1 MSGKAKACQTIE
13 IPCRTELVIQKSRF
27 LGILL
32 PCQDA
37 AEARERLRTL
47 KSEYR
52 DATHVVHAFICGSES
67 SQTMGCSD
75 DGEPSGTAGRPVLEV
90 LKGEI
95 VSNVFLAVIRW
106 FGGVKLGTGGLSR
119 AYAMTAK
126 AVIAQALWVP
136 LVQWK
141 TVVVQVPFAE
151 EGRVRRVLERFG
163 VTRINQSYPDGPH
176 LTFDV
181 SEELYLDI
189 EAAITAETQG
199 QAQWKS
205 SEP

>member
-1 MSGKAKACQTIE
+1 MSSKASTWQTIE
-13 IPCRTELVIQKSRF
+13 TPCHTELTIQKSRF

-32 PCQDA
+32 PCQEA
-37 AEARERLRTL
+37 SQAREQLRTL
-47 KSEYR
+47 KAEYR
-52 DATHVVHAFICGSES
+52 DSTHVVHAFICGVEH

-75 DGEPSGTAGRPVLEV
+75 DGEPSGTAGRPVLDV
-90 LKGEI
+90 LKGAI
-95 VSNVFLAVIRW
+95 ASDVFLAVIRW
-106 FGGVKLGTGGLSR
+106 FGGVKLGTGGLAR

-163 VTRINQSYPDGPH
+163 VTRIRQSYREGP
-176 LTFDV
+176 LLSFDINQDLFLAV
-181 SEELYLDI
+181 
-189 EAAITAETQG
+189 EAAISAETQG
-199 QAQWKS
+199 QAQWHR
-205 SEP
+205 SET